1 MPGDGLRANQCRVLE
16 GAATHGPI
24 LKILSDGQPITFIL
38 GLARG
43 KKFLVEHDA
52 EIRGQ
57 TVDLTSLFPLGAVR
71 GMEGEEHRTYRRLL
85 LKALQ
90 AVPVESLQAN
100 IDAAIDDTLT
110 AIADLPG
117 PGGADGPVLRL
128 ALRNGNS
135 RIMMGLLYGL
145 SPSDRLYAPMLEAF
159 RRFGPREPIY
169 ELTDKTSA
177 AFRDLQAIAR
187 DRVEEIRRM
196 PQVQPPS
203 MLQHLVQSEQLD
215 ETALGNLINVFEA
228 SHYDTYSLWHWILWY
243 LAREPE
249 LRARIRAMPRGAPET
264 TAVLNAIVWETLR
277 LNQSESLLR
286 GVKRDLTFDDYLIP
300 GGSRVRV
307 CLWESHKDSATF
319 PEPFRF
325 DPDRFLGRNY
335 TLEEFAPFGLD
346 KKRCIG
352 ADFVVHLTACF
363 VDRLSREY
371 DWEITADGPPY
382 RSVYHW
388 QPSPAFAVRVKRR
401 ERSGMVGTVPD
412 LPNRPR
418 ASPT

>member
-1 MPGDGLRANQCRVLE
+1 
-16 GAATHGPI
+16 
-24 LKILSDGQPITFIL
+24 
-38 GLARG
+38 
-43 KKFLVEHDA
+43 
-52 EIRGQ
+52 
-57 TVDLTSLFPLGAVR
+57 
-71 GMEGEEHRTYRRLL
+71 
-85 LKALQ
+85 
-90 AVPVESLQAN
+90 
-100 IDAAIDDTLT
+100 
-110 AIADLPG
+110 
-117 PGGADGPVLRL
+117 
-128 ALRNGNS
+128 
-135 RIMMGLLYGL
+135 
-145 SPSDRLYAPMLEAF
+145 
-159 RRFGPREPIY
+159 
-169 ELTDKTSA
+169 
-177 AFRDLQAIAR
+177 
-187 DRVEEIRRM
+187 
-196 PQVQPPS
+196 
-203 MLQHLVQSEQLD
+203 
-215 ETALGNLINVFEA
+215 
-228 SHYDTYSLWHWILWY
+228 
-243 LAREPE
+243 
-249 LRARIRAMPRGAPET
+249 MPRGAPET

-371 DWEITADGPPY
+371 DWEITADGPPH